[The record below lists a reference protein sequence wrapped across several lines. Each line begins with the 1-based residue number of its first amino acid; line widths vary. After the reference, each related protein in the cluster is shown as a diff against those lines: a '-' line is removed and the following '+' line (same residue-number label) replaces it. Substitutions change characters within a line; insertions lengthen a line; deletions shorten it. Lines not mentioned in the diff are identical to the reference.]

1 MTIHL
6 FTTWSTKYC
15 KLTVEALP
23 LRKITT
29 TTKIP
34 FKILLLTD
42 NASGNP
48 RAVIEIYKI
57 HVVFMTT
64 NTISIIQPLD

>member
-23 LRKITT
+23 LRKTT
-29 TTKIP
+29 TGIP